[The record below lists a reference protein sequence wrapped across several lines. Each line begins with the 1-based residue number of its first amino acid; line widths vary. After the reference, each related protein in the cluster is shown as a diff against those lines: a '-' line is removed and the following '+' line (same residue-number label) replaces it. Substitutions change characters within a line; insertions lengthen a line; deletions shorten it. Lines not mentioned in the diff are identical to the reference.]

1 VTGLLLAAIL
11 ANLADLVM
19 FLRASPAT
27 VAADETSPLPHLLGP
42 VPGGIAAKLILVAA
56 IGVVMVAFRC
66 QPRTKAVLL
75 TLYTVAGVVGAAS
88 GAMVG

>member
-1 VTGLLLAAIL
+1 MDCLITAVGACDGFACTFFNTLSW
-11 ANLADLVM
+11 
-19 FLRASPAT
+19 R
-27 VAADETSPLPHLLGP
+27 DETSPLPHLLGP

-66 QPRTKAVLL
+66 RPRTKAALL
-75 TLYTVAGVVGAAS
+75 ALYTVAGVVGAAS

>member
-1 VTGLLLAAIL
+1 MAGLLLAAIL

-42 VPGGIAAKLILVAA
+42 VPGGIVAKLILVAA
-56 IGVVMVAFRC
+56 IGVVMVAFRS
-66 QPRTKAVLL
+66 QPRTKVALL
-75 TLYTVAGVVGAAS
+75 VLYTVAGVVGAAS
-88 GAMVG
+88 GAILG